1 MSSVRKDS
9 YFGLQI
15 HKAPPELSKQEFQT
29 SVNAHMSEWVAI
41 PVVGNSVLRLN
52 TVRD

>member
-1 MSSVRKDS
+1 MSSVREDS

-15 HKAPPELSKQEFQT
+15 HKAPPEFSKQEFQT
-29 SVNAHMSEWVAI
+29 SVNAHMSEWAAI
-41 PVVGNSVLRLN
+41 PVVGNNVLTLN